1 MKVKD
6 NVDIE
11 RLKAIANQKKSI
23 YPPSPGKNKFIH
35 NDDKYNLK
43 VKNGNAKIKKNVTNK
58 LIGKKSNVATEE
70 EYKRIALKEIEL
82 MTRMAEY
89 KNANKIEFFD
99 TPNPKQALILDG
111 WKKEMYKVFCFTGGN
126 RSGKCATVNTLIE
139 TTQGKKTIGEL
150 YEKSKPFE
158 VYAWDGNKKV
168 VTYANPPIKKKGL
181 HKCYNLN
188 MSNGETLG
196 LADHHRVLTSHG
208 WLYVEQ
214 LQASFDNL
222 QGCSLVNDH
231 GILHTNEHHLKDKY
245 EGCLDDYLHDYRQDG
260 EQLPSLLDNDRS
272 FSPLQDDVQQH
283 NDFLYNLDDQH
294 YKHTNNP
301 YVDADHPS
309 NQDVLP
315 LFSAPIYESLSY
327 SFCKFLRYVGLNNL
341 FAQQSI
347 YASSLGSLSNPV
359 FAQPGRLSQEHPFWA
374 LYSSLCSKLASL
386 RYNNRKIKLPSLKF
400 FVRFLSNFLSRLRSK
415 VPFSCDLSSP
425 FNVIGYHTINSITP
439 IDALQEVYDF
449 EVPFYKNYFAGG
461 IVHHNT
467 TLGTILAI
475 STMLGFYP
483 WNKESLYFPHNLP
496 RKVRYIGQDWN
507 KQIKSVIIP
516 ELFKWMPANRK
527 VTRKKNNDGIEYLWT
542 DEETGSSIEVMSN
555 LQDSGLHEGWSGD
568 LIVYD
573 EPPKRPIRIANARGL
588 VDRCGRE
595 LFCMTLLK
603 EAWVDREV
611 IKAVDE
617 NGRPDMSVFNVHVE
631 SFENVGFGIT
641 KEGLDQF
648 SKALT
653 PEERKI
659 RLNGVPAYMDGLVY
673 PQYDRKI
680 HLVERFQIP
689 LDWIVDIA
697 IDIHPRTE
705 QAILFCAV
713 SPTGIKYL
721 INEIWEH
728 GDGKWVGE
736 QIVRCIKQNN
746 YRVGRIIIDPLAKGD
761 SNNPN
766 TVFEKVSLVLA
777 QYGFYLETATKD
789 KTAGIL
795 EIKNHL
801 KGANNTPSLFIFDDL
816 VRTIFEIEGYVYD
829 KETQKPIDKDD
840 HMCENLYRIMLLDT
854 HYSDLDLLDGLE
866 DQKNSFFSNNGR
878 DSIGG
883 Y

>member
-1 MKVKD
+1 MKIKKNAD
-6 NVDIE
+6 LD
-11 RLKAIANQKKSI
+11 RLKAIANQKQSI
-23 YPPSPGKNKFIH
+23 SPPSSGKKKFIH
-35 NDDKYNLK
+35 KDDSYNLK
-43 VKNGNAKIKKNVTNK
+43 VKKGNAKVKQSVSDRIVGKKN
-58 LIGKKSNVATEE
+58 NVATEE

-89 KNANKIEFFD
+89 KKANKIEFFD
-99 TPNPKQALILDG
+99 TPNPKQALVLEAWRDE
-111 WKKEMYKVFCFTGGN
+111 KNKVFTFTGGN
-126 RSGKCATVNTLIE
+126 RSGK
-139 TTQGKKTIGEL
+139 
-150 YEKSKPFE
+150 
-158 VYAWDGNKKV
+158 
-168 VTYANPPIKKKGL
+168 
-181 HKCYNLN
+181 
-188 MSNGETLG
+188 
-196 LADHHRVLTSHG
+196 
-208 WLYVEQ
+208 
-214 LQASFDNL
+214 
-222 QGCSLVNDH
+222 
-231 GILHTNEHHLKDKY
+231 
-245 EGCLDDYLHDYRQDG
+245 
-260 EQLPSLLDNDRS
+260 
-272 FSPLQDDVQQH
+272 
-283 NDFLYNLDDQH
+283 
-294 YKHTNNP
+294 
-301 YVDADHPS
+301 
-309 NQDVLP
+309 
-315 LFSAPIYESLSY
+315 
-327 SFCKFLRYVGLNNL
+327 
-341 FAQQSI
+341 
-347 YASSLGSLSNPV
+347 
-359 FAQPGRLSQEHPFWA
+359 
-374 LYSSLCSKLASL
+374 
-386 RYNNRKIKLPSLKF
+386 
-400 FVRFLSNFLSRLRSK
+400 
-415 VPFSCDLSSP
+415 
-425 FNVIGYHTINSITP
+425 
-439 IDALQEVYDF
+439 
-449 EVPFYKNYFAGG
+449 
-461 IVHHNT
+461 T

-475 STMLGFYP
+475 STMLGYYP
-483 WNKESLYFPHNLP
+483 WSKEPLYFPHDLP
-496 RKVRYIGQDWN
+496 RKIRYIGQDWS

-516 ELFKWMPANRK
+516 ELFKWMPKNRK
-527 VTRKKNNDGIEYLWT
+527 ITRKKNNDGIEVLWT

-573 EPPKRPIRIANARGL
+573 EPPKRPIRVANARGL
-588 VDRCGRE
+588 VDRLGRE

-603 EAWVDREV
+603 EAWVDREI

-617 NGRPDMSVFNVHVE
+617 NGRPDMSVFNIHVE

-713 SPTGIKYL
+713 SPTGTKYL

-746 YRVGRIIIDPLAKGD
+746 YRIGRIIIDPLSKGD

-766 TVFEKVSLVLA
+766 TVFEKVSLILS
-777 QYGFYLETATKD
+777 QYGYYLETATKD

-795 EIKNHL
+795 EIKDHL
-801 KGANNTPSLFIFDDL
+801 KGANNMPSLFIFNDL

-840 HMCENLYRIMLLDT
+840 HMCENLYRIMLLNT
-854 HYSDLDLLDGLE
+854 QFIDLSESNGLE
-866 DQKNSFFSNNGR
+866 NQKDSLFSNNGR
-878 DSIGG
+878 DLIGG